1 MSKAVKAFMLYIVL
15 LLVCSLIL
23 SWFNINSDFHN
34 IPGSLY
40 PVRLIIIPTII
51 GGLIALKYT
60 VSARPFKIFL
70 IVYFSLWIIRYIVL
84 FSADKIGSV
93 YLFGKTFHLDLIIA
107 NYYKTA
113 SRLETPLPFVLF
125 WFIYFFYTKI
135 EKPTNGTEKEASEVS
150 SNQKKINS

>member
-1 MSKAVKAFMLYIVL
+1 MSKAVKVFILYIVL
-15 LLVCSLIL
+15 LLICSLIF

-34 IPGSLY
+34 LPGSLY
-40 PVRLIIIPTII
+40 GVRPIIIPTII

-60 VSARPFKIFL
+60 VPARSFKIFL
-70 IVYFSLWIIRYIVL
+70 IVYFSLWAVRYIVL
-84 FSADKIGSV
+84 FAANNIGTV

-135 EKPTNGTEKEASEVS
+135 EKPRSGSEEGT
-150 SNQKKINS
+150 

>member
-1 MSKAVKAFMLYIVL
+1 MSKAVKVFVLYIVL
-15 LLVCSLIL
+15 LLICSLIF

-40 PVRLIIIPTII
+40 GVRLIMIPTII

-60 VSARPFKIFL
+60 VPAKPFKIFVM
-70 IVYFSLWIIRYIVL
+70 VYFSLWVVRYIVL
-84 FSADKIGSV
+84 FAANQIGTV
-93 YLFGKTFHLDLIIA
+93 FLFSKTFHLDLIIA

-135 EKPTNGTEKEASEVS
+135 ENPKGGSSE
-150 SNQKKINS
+150 NA